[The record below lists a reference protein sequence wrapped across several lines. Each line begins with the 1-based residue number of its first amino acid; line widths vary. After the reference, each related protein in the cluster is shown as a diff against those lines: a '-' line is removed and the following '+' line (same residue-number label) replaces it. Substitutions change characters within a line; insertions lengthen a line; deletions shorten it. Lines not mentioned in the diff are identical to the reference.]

1 MLLLNC
7 FCLIMQTLFHDLR
20 YALRQLRKSSGFAV
34 VSVLTLALGIGANTA
49 IFTVVNAALLRS
61 LPYHDPGRLVY
72 LNETRSGAQLQ
83 KMELS
88 YPDFVDF
95 RDQNRSFSGVGGYS
109 PVNATYLG
117 PEGAESVFATAASSN
132 FFDVLGVAPILG
144 RSFAPNADLAGG
156 ERTVILTYS
165 GWQTRFGGDPNVLG
179 KSVTINGVTR
189 TVVGVL
195 PATFQFAPSRS
206 SEFYLPLA
214 VSGWRLRRNAHWI
227 LGVGRLRP
235 GVMLGQAQAEASTIA
250 NQLATQYPD
259 SNPGV
264 GIAMTP
270 LREELVGTVRPI
282 LLVLMAAVVGV
293 LLITCSNLAGL
304 QLARCVTRQK
314 EIAVRTALGATRW
327 QVVRLLLTE
336 SVVVSTVGGVTGM
349 LLAYATL
356 PLLAAALPADQQ
368 AIMPFLRHLQIDKE
382 VLGFTAAV
390 AIGSGILF
398 GLVPALEAARPDV
411 REALQDGQRATAGA
425 LRNWLRDGLVVGQVA
440 MAIVLLV
447 SGGLLMKSLLRLVR
461 VDPGFRVAHL
471 LTFQTSMVSQRY
483 RDDAQQLAFER
494 NLRERLQALPGV
506 KSAATV
512 STLPLGNA
520 GGTSRFVIAGHPRVL
535 ADEYEANTREISPSY
550 FGTMGIPLRAGRF
563 FDEHDD
569 AKATHVAIINQTL
582 ADLLFAGQDPI
593 DQRIDFTYT
602 KEHDVWQIV
611 GVVGDENLGQ
621 LDRKPTPVVYEPYA
635 QGPNYF
641 LGVVIRTEGDPA
653 AVAGAVRT
661 SMHDLDSSVPVA
673 SLTSMERIV
682 ADSPSV
688 AMRRY
693 PAYLIGAF
701 ALLALILATLGV
713 YGLLAYVVAQR
724 TRELGIRL
732 ALGAKRIDLLRLVVE
747 RGIKLALAGVL
758 IGGVGAVAS
767 GRFLAT
773 LLYAVRPTD
782 AAILA
787 GTAALLIVVALL
799 ASYIPAR
806 RAASIEP
813 MVALRSE

>member
-1 MLLLNC
+1 MP
-7 FCLIMQTLFHDLR
+7 TLFHHLR
-20 YALRQLRKSSGFAV
+20 YALRQLRKSPGFAV
-34 VSVLTLALGIGANTA
+34 VSILTLALGIGANTA
-49 IFTVVNAALLRS
+49 IFTVVNAALLQS

-72 LNETRSGAQLQ
+72 LGETRSGAQYQ
-83 KMELS
+83 KMEFS

-109 PVNATYLG
+109 PVNATYSG
-117 PEGAESVFATAASSN
+117 PEGAESVLATVVSSN
-132 FFDVLGVAPILG
+132 FFDMLGVAPILG
-144 RSFAPNADLAGG
+144 RSFASNADLAGG
-156 ERTVILTYS
+156 ERTAILTYA
-165 GWQTRFGGDPNVLG
+165 GWQARFGGDPNVLG
-179 KSVTINGVTR
+179 KSVTINGVPR
-189 TVVGVL
+189 TVAGVL
-195 PATFQFAPSRS
+195 PAAFLFAPSRS

-235 GVMLGQAQAEASTIA
+235 GVTLEQAQAEASTIA
-250 NQLATQYPD
+250 SQLATEYPD

-282 LLVLMAAVVGV
+282 LLVLMAAVVAV

-314 EIAVRTALGATRW
+314 EIAVRSALGATRS

-336 SVVVSTVGGVTGM
+336 SLVASTVGGVAGVS
-349 LLAYATL
+349 LAYAAL
-356 PLLAAALPADQQ
+356 PLLAAALPSDQQ
-368 AIMPFLRHLQIDKE
+368 AIMPFLRHLEIDKA

-390 AIGSGILF
+390 TIGSGIVF
-398 GLVPALEAARPDV
+398 GLVPALQAARPDV
-411 REALQDGQRATAGA
+411 HEALQDGQRATAGA
-425 LRNWLRDGLVVGQVA
+425 LRHRLRDGLVVAQVA

-447 SGGLLMKSLLRLVR
+447 SAGVLAKSLRKLVR

-471 LTFQTSMVSQRY
+471 LTFATSLVPQRY
-483 RDDAQQLAFER
+483 RDEAQQIAFER

-520 GGTSRFVIAGHPRVL
+520 GGTSRFVIAGHPRVP
-535 ADEYEANTREISPSY
+535 ADEYEANTRQISPSY
-550 FGTMGIPLRAGRF
+550 FRTMGVPLRAGRF
-563 FDEHDD
+563 FDEHDN
-569 AKATHVAIINQTL
+569 ARAPHVAIINQTL
-582 ADLLFAGQDPI
+582 ADLLFAGRDPI
-593 DQRIDFTYT
+593 GQRIDYTYT
-602 KEHDVWQIV
+602 KDHDIWQVV

-635 QGPNYF
+635 QDPNYF
-641 LGVVIRTEGDPA
+641 MGVVIRTEGDPA
-653 AVAGAVRT
+653 AIADAVRT
-661 SMHDLDSSVPVA
+661 SMHDLDSGVPLG
-673 SLTSMERIV
+673 SLTTMERIV
-682 ADSPSV
+682 AESPSV

-732 ALGAKRIDLLRLVVE
+732 ALGAKRIDLLRLVV
-747 RGIKLALAGVL
+747 GQGMKLALAGVL
-758 IGGVGAVAS
+758 MGGIGAVAS

-773 LLYAVRPTD
+773 LLYAVRPSD
-782 AAILA
+782 AVILA
-787 GTAALLIVVALL
+787 STAALLMLVALL
-799 ASYIPAR
+799 ASYIPAH

>member
-1 MLLLNC
+1 MP
-7 FCLIMQTLFHDLR
+7 TLFHDLR
-20 YALRQLRKSSGFAV
+20 YALRQLRKSPGFAV

-72 LNETRSGAQLQ
+72 LGETRSGAQYQ
-83 KMELS
+83 KMEFS

-95 RDQNRSFSGVGGYS
+95 RDQNHSFSGVGGYS

-117 PEGAESVFATAASSN
+117 PEGAEPVLATVVSSN
-132 FFDVLGVAPILG
+132 FFEMLGVAPIQG

-156 ERTVILTYS
+156 ERTAILSYA
-165 GWQTRFGGDPNVLG
+165 GWQARFGGDPNVLG
-179 KSVTINGVTR
+179 KSVTINGVPR

-195 PATFQFAPSRS
+195 PASFLFAPSRF
-206 SEFYLPLA
+206 SEFYLPLG

-227 LGVGRLRP
+227 LGVGRLGP
-235 GVMLGQAQAEASTIA
+235 GVNLERAQAEASTIA
-250 NQLATQYPD
+250 SQLATEYPD

-282 LLVLMAAVVGV
+282 LLVLMAAVVAV

-314 EIAVRTALGATRW
+314 EIAVRSALGATRS

-336 SVVVSTVGGVTGM
+336 SLVASTVGGVAGVS
-349 LLAYATL
+349 LAYAAL
-356 PLLAAALPADQQ
+356 PLLAAALPSDQQ
-368 AIMPFLRHLQIDKE
+368 AIMPFLRHLEIDKA

-390 AIGSGILF
+390 TIGSGIVF
-398 GLVPALEAARPDV
+398 GLVPALQAARPDV
-411 REALQDGQRATAGA
+411 HEALQDGQRATAGA
-425 LRNWLRDGLVVGQVA
+425 LRHRLRDGLVVAQVA

-447 SGGLLMKSLLRLVR
+447 SAGVLAKSLRKLVR

-471 LTFQTSMVSQRY
+471 LTFATSLVPQRY
-483 RDDAQQLAFER
+483 RDEAQQIAFER

-535 ADEYEANTREISPSY
+535 ADEYEANTRQISPGY
-550 FGTMGIPLRAGRF
+550 FGTMGVPLRAGRF

-569 AKATHVAIINQTL
+569 AKAPHVAIINQTL
-582 ADLLFAGQDPI
+582 ADLLFAGRDPI
-593 DQRIDFTYT
+593 GQRIDYTYT
-602 KEHDVWQIV
+602 KDHDIWQIV

-635 QGPNYF
+635 QDPNYF
-641 LGVVIRTEGDPA
+641 MGVVIRTEGDPA
-653 AVAGAVRT
+653 IADAVR
-661 SMHDLDSSVPVA
+661 SLMHDLDSGVPLG

-732 ALGAKRIDLLRLVVE
+732 ALGAKRIDLLRLVV
-747 RGIKLALAGVL
+747 GQGMKLALAGVL
-758 IGGVGAVAS
+758 IGGIGAVAS

-787 GTAALLIVVALL
+787 STAALLMLVALL